1 MKNKNIIY
9 AACALFSPLVQSS
22 DTASA
27 NITLHIP
34 ANYELSAEIA
44 NASDYPHIVYA
55 EAGFCVGGTSGL
67 QFSIESDDSTLSSE
81 LWLASTSTLN
91 ELNTA
96 GNSRANECHE
106 RNSGILKITQLPQGK
121 RTITAVVVAE

>member
-1 MKNKNIIY
+1 MKNKNIIC
-9 AACALFSPLVQSS
+9 AACALFSPFTQGS

-34 ANYELSAEIA
+34 ANYELSAKTAI
-44 NASDYPHIVYA
+44 ASDYPQFVYA
-55 EAGFCVGGTSGL
+55 QADFCVGGTSGL
-67 QFSIESDDSTLSSE
+67 QFSIESDDPTSSSE
-81 LWLASTSTLN
+81 LRLASASTLDKQ
-91 ELNTA
+91 NT
-96 GNSRANECHE
+96 GRNSRTSECHE